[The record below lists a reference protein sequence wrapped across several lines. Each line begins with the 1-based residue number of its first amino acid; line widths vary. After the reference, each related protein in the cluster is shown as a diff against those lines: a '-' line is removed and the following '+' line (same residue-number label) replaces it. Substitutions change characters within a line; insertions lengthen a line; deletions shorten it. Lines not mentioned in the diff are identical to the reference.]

1 MGAHNKLDSYGD
13 ESERL
18 RRIHA
23 IAVSELD
30 RVSCVVSSVELQVW
44 CKKSAD
50 KSRRRLEKI
59 LHWARNNAL
68 VCIIVNAKN
77 EREREGDFI
86 IAFANLRVNYCIAV
100 RSS

>member
-77 EREREGDFI
+77 EREREKETLLSHLQI
-86 IAFANLRVNYCIAV
+86 CV
-100 RSS
+100 